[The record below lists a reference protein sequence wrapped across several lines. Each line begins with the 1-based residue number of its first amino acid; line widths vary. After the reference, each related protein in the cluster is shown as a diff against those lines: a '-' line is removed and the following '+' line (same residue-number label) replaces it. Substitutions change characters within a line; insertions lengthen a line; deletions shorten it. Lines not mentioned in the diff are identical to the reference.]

1 MNGQGVNSI
10 QEHMVGDSRV
20 KALIVG
26 LTVHCCPGMGLGRPF
41 LPKELGSGCLQTL
54 VCQRSR
60 VGPLPPPCWLEPPL
74 PVTPSGTFSG
84 PCLGSQQRLVP
95 APGRPGL

>member
-26 LTVHCCPGMGLGRPF
+26 LTVHCCPGMGLERPF
-41 LPKELGSGCLQTL
+41 LPKELGSGCL
-54 VCQRSR
+54 
-60 VGPLPPPCWLEPPL
+60 
-74 PVTPSGTFSG
+74 
-84 PCLGSQQRLVP
+84 
-95 APGRPGL
+95 